1 MSASLENT
9 VWSDPALIEYLNSY
23 YIPEGFLPGIT
34 AESVHAYFLNSPF
47 VDDMSN
53 NALLRGQAAAAPNGK
68 WMFDRK
74 ALDAKLDRMEGI
86 EYRIVEGPETSYGL
100 AQLGNPVWVIRKQ
113 FREKKKS
120 EARGEYYRVTRVEG
134 TYFVMGE
141 LVYMA
146 PSLEDVLRIRLVCWI
161 SPCLSV
167 EKDIYNKMLMDIADG
182 SNSGHAKILQSS
194 SRTLLLLPR
203 SRLLIPLHNQILK
216 VKGPPRINTNLPRQL
231 ACS

>member
-23 YIPEGFLPGIT
+23 YVPEGFLPGIN

-53 NALLRGQAAAAPNGK
+53 NALLRGQAAASPNGK

-146 PSLEDVLRIRLVCWI
+146 PSLEDVLRIRLVCCI
-161 SPCLSV
+161 ARPFRT
-167 EKDIYNKMLMDIADG
+167 EKDLYDRKLMAVADG
-182 SNSGHAKILQSS
+182 SNSSHAKILQSS
-194 SRTLLLLPR
+194 LRTLLLLPR
-203 SRLLIPLHNQILK
+203 SRLLIPFN
-216 VKGPPRINTNLPRQL
+216 G
-231 ACS
+231 